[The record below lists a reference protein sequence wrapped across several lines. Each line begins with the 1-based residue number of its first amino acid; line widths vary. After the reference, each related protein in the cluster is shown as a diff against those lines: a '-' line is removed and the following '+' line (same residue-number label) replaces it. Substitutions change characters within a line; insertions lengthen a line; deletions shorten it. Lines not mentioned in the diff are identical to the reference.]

1 MQQISSPSRKSFDN
15 VNESNHKSIDGQV
28 DNQYYID
35 INEEQEHQNEN
46 NLFSIYNDADEGDE
60 VDEASVGDESS
71 IGKDEY
77 EESHNKQ
84 SWKTILLLSFLS
96 LGSIYGDLGTSPLY
110 VLNSINYSQYPPNKD
125 DIYGAVS
132 IIFYVFTFIV
142 IFKYV
147 LIVLFVGVNCNHGGQ
162 VAIFTKI
169 ARHLGIGPKGVTLPG
184 AAEKSDLQLLT
195 RQDTTTSSIKSMQTR
210 VEQIKQHPRLLSF
223 VQYFILG
230 GCFLG
235 SSLVMS
241 DGLLTPTTSVLS
253 AIGGIQ
259 VAIPSFK
266 YVLEISEVILIV
278 LFVAQ
283 QFGAS
288 KISFTFAPIIFLWMI
303 GLLLCGI
310 YNIAKHHPGI
320 FAALSPY
327 YAIKLLKSG
336 SIDVFAGVMLS
347 ITGTEALFSDV
358 SLVGRLPIQLTMC
371 CFIYPSLMLCYLG
384 QAAYLVK
391 HPDAYTNP
399 FFLSLPG
406 GNGIYWT
413 MFVLATLAT
422 IIASQALILLVFSIS
437 SQLINLDCF
446 PNLRIIYLSSHQKG
460 EVYIPVMNWLLMI
473 GVVCTTAGFKTSDNV
488 TAAYGLGISMDFL
501 VTSLLIIICM
511 FYVYN
516 TNIIW
521 PLLFLLIFVPLEI
534 CMVVANMKKVPHGA
548 WFPIMMAGIFF
559 TFLCTWRW
567 ARNKK
572 LDQEFAQRIKIGD
585 LFPYFSARS
594 ITVNLNPLHVNSGE
608 SDVIGSSIYTKD
620 DVITKFGTLPLARHQ
635 GLGFLYV
642 DSILT
647 NSPNTLPHLYKKL
660 VTSFVS
666 LPSEFVFVGIRVLSI
681 PYVDSDE
688 RVLLAPMKIS
698 GHYKCVLRFGFMEH
712 VEIDNELGLSIM
724 SRLPSLS
731 MKTPEQLSNY
741 PVIHF
746 LENDLI
752 RCHEYR
758 SNKRSYWKSFRY
770 FIRKIV
776 INYIYSPIYSLTQE
790 YGQFINTETEKEERE
805 NKIYLGGIARI

>member
-1 MQQISSPSRKSFDN
+1 MQPSLSPSKKSFDN
-15 VNESNHKSIDGQV
+15 VNANRDSV
-28 DNQYYID
+28 DDQTHQHYYID
-35 INEEQEHQNEN
+35 INEEEQQSNHSSDDDISSARGSTIVEE
-46 NLFSIYNDADEGDE
+46 DEKGH
-60 VDEASVGDESS
+60 S
-71 IGKDEY
+71 
-77 EESHNKQ
+77 NKQ
-84 SWKTILLLSFLS
+84 SVKTILLLCFLS
-96 LGSIYGDLGTSPLY
+96 LGSVYGDIGTSPLY
-110 VLNSINYSQYPPNKD
+110 VLNSINYSQYPPSRD

-147 LIVLFVGVNCNHGGQ
+147 MIVLFVGVNCNHGGQ

-184 AAEKSDLQLLT
+184 APEKSDMQLLT
-195 RQDTTTSSIKSMQTR
+195 RQDTTTSSIRSVQTR
-210 VEQIKQHPRLLSF
+210 VEQIKNHPLLLSF

-235 SSLVMS
+235 SALVMS

-259 VAIPSFK
+259 VAIPSFTH
-266 YVLEISEVILIV
+266 VLAVSEVILVV

-288 KISFTFAPIIFLWMI
+288 KISFTFAPIIFLWMV

-384 QAAYLVK
+384 QAAYIVQ
-391 HPDAYTNP
+391 HPEAYTNP

-406 GNGIYWT
+406 GHGIYWT

-446 PNLRIIYLSSHQKG
+446 PKLKIIHLSSHQRG

-473 GVVCTTAGFKTSDNV
+473 GVVCTTAGFKNSNNV
-488 TAAYGLGISMDFL
+488 TAAYGLGISLDFL

-516 TNIIW
+516 ANIIW
-521 PLLFLLIFVPLEI
+521 PLLFLLIFVPLEM

-548 WFPIMMAGIFF
+548 WFPIMMAGVFF

-572 LDQEFAQRIKIGD
+572 LDQEFAQRVKISD
-585 LFPYFSARS
+585 LFPYFAAKST
-594 ITVNLNPLHVNSGE
+594 TVDLNPLHTFDQQHQATTAHTEN
-608 SDVIGSSIYTKD
+608 DV
-620 DVITKFGTLPLARHQ
+620 VTKFGTFPLNRYT
-635 GLGFLYV
+635 GLGFMYV
-642 DSILT
+642 DSILA
-647 NSPNTLPHLYKKL
+647 NSPNTLPQLYGKL
-660 VTSFVS
+660 VSSFAA
-666 LPSEFVFVGIRVLSI
+666 LPSEVVFVGIRVLSI
-681 PYVDSDE
+681 PYVDADE
-688 RVLLAPMKIS
+688 RILLAPMKIP
-698 GHYKCVLRFGFMEH
+698 GHHKCILRFGFMEH
-712 VEIDNELGLSIM
+712 VEIDKQLSLAIM
-724 SRLPSLS
+724 ARIPSLS
-731 MKTPEQLSNY
+731 MLTPDQLSSH
-741 PVIHF
+741 PAIHF
-746 LENDLI
+746 FENDI
-752 RCHEYR
+752 VRCHEYR
-758 SNKRSYWKSFRY
+758 SGKRNYVKKLGHL
-770 FIRKIV
+770 IRKTI
-776 INYIYSPIYSLTQE
+776 IDHIYSPIYSLTQE
-790 YGQFINTETEKEERE
+790 YGGFINSESVQEERD
-805 NKIYLGGIARI
+805 KKLYIGGIARI